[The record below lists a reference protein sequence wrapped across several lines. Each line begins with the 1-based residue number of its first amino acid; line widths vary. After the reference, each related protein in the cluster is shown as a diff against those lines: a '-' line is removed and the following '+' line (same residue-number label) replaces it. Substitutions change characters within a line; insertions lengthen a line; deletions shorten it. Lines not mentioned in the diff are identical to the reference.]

1 MTTVSLPTVEV
12 FSSLSQPQQ
21 KQRIEQVLSDFLDYL
36 DSAGREADDWEVHV
50 FNYTLTCL
58 NGGLIRVAFNEVQ
71 RLLVPPRERR
81 HGAPMQ
87 QIPATRA
94 MLRAHLEETRRRGG

>member
-1 MTTVSLPTVEV
+1 MTTVSLPTAEA
-12 FSSLSQPQQ
+12 FSGLSQPEQ
-21 KQRIEQVLSDFLDYL
+21 KKTVEQVLSDFLDL
-36 DSAGREADDWEVHV
+36 LESAGREADDWEVHA

-71 RLLVPPRERR
+71 RMLVPPRERR

-94 MLRAHLEETRRRGG
+94 ILRGYLDETRQRGT